1 MASTST
7 KAPCATCGNKAAGI
21 FRCEGCVQVFCRKHL
36 NEHRDVLS
44 HQLDE
49 IVLEHDTLQQTIV
62 ENSKK
67 SNNQHPVLKEID
79 RWEQE
84 SIAKVQRLA
93 EEARN
98 EVKNLM
104 NRQTGTFSQLQD
116 CFHGEMMF
124 FSVKRITWP
133 C

>member
-36 NEHRDVLS
+36 NEHRDTLS

-49 IVLEHDTLQQTIV
+49 IVFEHDTLQHTLV
-62 ENSKK
+62 GNSKK
-67 SNNQHPVLKEID
+67 SNTRHPVLKEID
-79 RWEQE
+79 RWEDE
-84 SIAKVQRLA
+84 SIVKIQRLA

-98 EVKNLM
+98 EVNRLM
-104 NRQTGTFSQLQD
+104 NEQTGNSSQLRYYSHRVML
-116 CFHGEMMF
+116 F
-124 FSVKRITWP
+124 
-133 C
+133 